1 MKHHIIERNDFLS
14 DDIQEYFNT
23 YYLGYQNPGNPDF
36 LNELKNTFNKK
47 SRIELEKFMEP
58 IHDRFVEDIPQIIQK
73 HQFKECVLVGV
84 PRAKKHKTYTENQL
98 LFIESIKNSI
108 SAIDEKVPSCNVLDG
123 SEWIKRMSN
132 TKTTHLP
139 DEVKD
144 YNNDGDSPYPGI
156 TKNTCECNPSLKG
169 KDIIL
174 IDDIYT
180 KTVNVDEDCIQAL
193 LDWGAKSVVFYSI
206 ARTKYKGF

>member
-1 MKHHIIERNDFLS
+1 MEHHIIERNKFLS
-14 DDIQEYFNT
+14 DDIQAYFNT
-23 YYLGYQNPGNPDF
+23 YYVGYKILGNPDF
-36 LNELKNTFNKK
+36 LNELKNTYDNK
-47 SRIELEKFMEP
+47 SRIKLEESMKLV
-58 IHDRFVEDIPQIIQK
+58 HDRLVEDIPQIIQK

-84 PRAKKHKTYTENQL
+84 PRAKAKKTYTENQL
-98 LFIESIKNSI
+98 LFIEAIKNSI
-108 SAIDEKVPSCNVLDG
+108 SAIDEKVPSCNLLDG
-123 SEWIKRMSN
+123 SEWIERMSN
-132 TKTTHLP
+132 TKTTHLHK
-139 DEVKD
+139 EKD
-144 YNNDGDSPYPGI
+144 NDGDLPYPGI
-156 TKNTCECNPSLKG
+156 TKNTCVCNPSPKG